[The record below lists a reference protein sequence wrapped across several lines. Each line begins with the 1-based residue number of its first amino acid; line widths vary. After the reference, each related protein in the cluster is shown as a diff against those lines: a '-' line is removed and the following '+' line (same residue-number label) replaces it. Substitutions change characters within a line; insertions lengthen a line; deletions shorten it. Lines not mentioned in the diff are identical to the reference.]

1 MKVAVLGF
9 GTVGQGVYVMLQ
21 HANGLEP
28 GPVLVRPGKDD
39 APFKVTDIEAVT
51 GNPSVDAVVEVLG
64 GTEPARSWTEAALR
78 AGKHVV
84 TANKALVAAHGPE
97 LAAVAR
103 EQGVA
108 FLFSAACGGGVPFL
122 HNLALAAQSDRILS
136 VGGILNG
143 TTNYMLDAM
152 QSRGADYA
160 AVLKD
165 AQTLGYAEAD
175 PSADVSGLDALR
187 KIMLACAV
195 AFEKLPTEGLYTE
208 GIEDLTPADVQ
219 SFRQMDLT
227 CRLVARGG
235 IGPRGAVFAFV
246 EPTLVPASAAE
257 CAVKDN
263 YNLARYEAERA
274 GDIVLM
280 GQGAGRFP
288 TASAVLRDL
297 SDVLCGQRV
306 MMPAGCVRVAADGEG
321 CGHPY
326 YVRLPVELTG
336 QLPVDRI
343 QKDGDTARVVTSS
356 VTVKWMHDT
365 AARLRAQGAK
375 LFFAGIEG

>member
-9 GTVGQGVYVMLQ
+9 GTVGQGVYEMLQ

-51 GNPSVDAVVEVLG
+51 GDPSVDAVVEVLG

-122 HNLALAAQSDRILS
+122 HNLALAVQSDRILS

-152 QSRGADYA
+152 QRRDMDYSDA
-160 AVLKD
+160 LKD
-165 AQTLGYAEAD
+165 AQRLGYAEAD
-175 PSADVSGLDALR
+175 PTADVSGLDALR

-195 AFEKLPTEGLYTE
+195 AYDQLPAEGLHNE
-208 GIEDLTPADVQ
+208 GIENLTAADVAH
-219 SFRQMDLT
+219 FKKKGLT
-227 CRLVARGG
+227 CRLLATGG
-235 IGPRGAVFAFV
+235 LSDEGKVYAFV
-246 EPTLVPASAAE
+246 EPVLLPASAAE
-257 CAVKDN
+257 CAVLDN
-263 YNLARYEAERA
+263 FNLARYEGENSGA
-274 GDIVLM
+274 IILI
-280 GQGAGRFP
+280 GQGAGRWP
-288 TASAVLRDL
+288 TASAVIRDL
-297 SDVLCGQRV
+297 SCILQGQRV
-306 MMPAGCVRVAADGEG
+306 MMQSGCPRVRADNSA
-321 CGHPY
+321 CSNAY
-326 YVRLPVELTG
+326 YVRLPEAFADR
-336 QLPVDRI
+336 LPLKDAE
-343 QKDGDTARVVTSS
+343 KDGSLVRAVTAPLS
-356 VTVKWMHDT
+356 VSAMHE
-365 AARLRAQGAK
+365 AAAEIRKAGAQV
-375 LFFAGIEG
+375 FFAAMGE

>member
-9 GTVGQGVYVMLQ
+9 GTVGQGVYEMLQ

-51 GNPSVDAVVEVLG
+51 GDPAVDAVVEVLG

-165 AQTLGYAEAD
+165 AQALGYAEAD

-246 EPTLVPASAAE
+246 EPTLVPASA
-257 CAVKDN
+257 
-263 YNLARYEAERA
+263 
-274 GDIVLM
+274 
-280 GQGAGRFP
+280 
-288 TASAVLRDL
+288 VLRDL

-306 MMPAGCVRVAADGEG
+306 MMPAGCVRVTADGEG

-326 YVRLPVELTG
+326 YVRLPAELTG

>member
-1 MKVAVLGF
+1 
-9 GTVGQGVYVMLQ
+9 
-21 HANGLEP
+21 
-28 GPVLVRPGKDD
+28 
-39 APFKVTDIEAVT
+39 
-51 GNPSVDAVVEVLG
+51 
-64 GTEPARSWTEAALR
+64 
-78 AGKHVV
+78 
-84 TANKALVAAHGPE
+84 
-97 LAAVAR
+97 
-103 EQGVA
+103 
-108 FLFSAACGGGVPFL
+108 
-122 HNLALAAQSDRILS
+122 
-136 VGGILNG
+136 
-143 TTNYMLDAM
+143 
-152 QSRGADYA
+152 
-160 AVLKD
+160 
-165 AQTLGYAEAD
+165 
-175 PSADVSGLDALR
+175 
-187 KIMLACAV
+187 MLACAV